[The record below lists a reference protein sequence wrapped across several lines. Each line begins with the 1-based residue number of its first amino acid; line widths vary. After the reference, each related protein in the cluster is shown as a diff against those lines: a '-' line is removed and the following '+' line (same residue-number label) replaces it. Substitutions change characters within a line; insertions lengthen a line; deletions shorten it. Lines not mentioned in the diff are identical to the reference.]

1 MWQGIDQR
9 RFPRVKYQCIVA
21 LKQAG
26 DTASVAVFTEN
37 IGMGGVCVLLE
48 KGLDIFSPVELDLT
62 LDDGKGPLH
71 VKGTVVWVVRRRELR
86 KGPSFDTGVEFANL
100 SIEDKARIEAVIAK
114 ANPPGKANPA

>member
-1 MWQGIDQR
+1 VG
-9 RFPRVKYQCIVA
+9 

-26 DTASVAVFTEN
+26 DTASVAATTEN

-86 KGPSFDTGVEFANL
+86 KGPSFDTGVEFAEL
-100 SIEDKARIEAVIAK
+100 SAEDKARIEAVIDK
-114 ANPPGKANPA
+114 ANPPGKANPVKTP